1 MLLGQ
6 GTPSGYNMP
15 MTHETTGSVTTYYG
29 IQEGRQAFPTGSG
42 DTASDDGGDGTLASD
57 AGGDGTLASGDAPTS
72 ANDLSPFG

>member
-42 DTASDDGGDGTLASD
+42 DTASDDGS
-57 AGGDGTLASGDAPTS
+57 DGTLASGDAPTS
-72 ANDLSPFG
+72 ANDLSPLG